1 MLVKKL
7 KQNLS
12 IYNVKSKTI
21 KLAIISLSC
30 SLTVVLSAVDS
41 MIPAMSFLPPGAKL
55 GLSNIITMYTVG
67 SIGIGTSLIITV
79 VKSLFVGV
87 TRGSMAFFM
96 SFFAGIVSMLISGFF
111 IRVKKKVFGL
121 VGIGIIGA
129 LTHNIT
135 QLFVVILITN
145 TFSLI
150 YYLPILIIFAIIT
163 GSLTGVT
170 LKMVMPTLDR
180 INMD

>member
-1 MLVKKL
+1 M
-7 KQNLS
+7 KQNLIS
-12 IYNVKSKTI
+12 YNIKTRTI
-21 KLAIISLSC
+21 KLTTIALFC
-30 SLTVVLSAVDS
+30 SLAVVLSIVDS

-55 GLSNIITMYTVG
+55 GLSNIVTMYTAG
-67 SIGIGTSLIITV
+67 SIGIGTSLIIAV

-96 SFFAGIVSMLISGFF
+96 SFFAGIASTLVSGFF
-111 IRVKKKVFGL
+111 IRIKKKVFGL

-135 QLFVVILITN
+135 QLIVVILITK

-150 YYLPILIIFAIIT
+150 YYLPVLIIFAIVT
-163 GSLTGVT
+163 GALTGVT
-170 LKMVMPTLDR
+170 LKIVVPALEK
-180 INMD
+180 IKMD